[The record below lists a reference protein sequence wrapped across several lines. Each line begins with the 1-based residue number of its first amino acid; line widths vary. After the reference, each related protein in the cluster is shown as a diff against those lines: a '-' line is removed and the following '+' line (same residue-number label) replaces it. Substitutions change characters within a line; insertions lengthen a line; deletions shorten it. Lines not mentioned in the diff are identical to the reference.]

1 MPRVAGMPN
10 PRRTGVLMAHS
21 PDLRVEQ
28 PTNLELVGNLKTHR
42 AFGLAITPS
51 PMGPMDQVIE

>member
-1 MPRVAGMPN
+1 MPN

-42 AFGLAITPS
+42 AFGLAITRS